1 MICQVMFSYT
11 AECPE
16 KKERRKPHHIINS
29 ESVSDAGTKTTTRVM
44 VNDVLSC
51 ISSRFMIMTAS
62 FSVRHVMVQ
71 SEWCPGVH
79 IFKRYKFYM
88 VLARFIV
95 ESRINKNLIK
105 QPNFRHRACHM
116 NTRRSRS
123 TSRSSF
129 RFKAVTTCVEEI
141 IRKHDPF
148 KCEMKEL

>member
-1 MICQVMFSYT
+1 MVCQAMFSYT

-16 KKERRKPHHIINS
+16 KKERRKSHHINS

-44 VNDVLSC
+44 VNDVLSY

-71 SEWCPGVH
+71 SEWCPRVH
-79 IFKRYKFYM
+79 IFKRYKFYL
-88 VLARFIV
+88 VLVRIV

-129 RFKAVTTCVEEI
+129 RFKAVTTCVKEI
-141 IRKHDPF
+141 IRKHDLF

>member
-1 MICQVMFSYT
+1 MVCQAMFSYT

-16 KKERRKPHHIINS
+16 KKERRKSHHINS

-44 VNDVLSC
+44 VNDVLSY

-71 SEWCPGVH
+71 SEWCPRVH
-79 IFKRYKFYM
+79 IFKRYKFYL
-88 VLARFIV
+88 VLVRIV

-116 NTRRSRS
+116 NTRRSCS

-129 RFKAVTTCVEEI
+129 RFKAVTTCVKEI
-141 IRKHDPF
+141 IRKHDLF